1 MSESNNTSNIP
12 IGVTDADSIFKIDD
26 VYTVQRDNVPT
37 TFISGYLLKGGFRNG
52 EGIVV
57 YNEEGKPVL
66 TCKITGI
73 ERIGRDSFEEITFV
87 ENAGVENAY
96 GIWVDNDNAELF
108 KAGYHISSLV
118 NGRNKK
124 NADRL
129 TEERIAEILT
139 ILDNNDPES
148 LRFLSIQELCALLRK
163 LNKDND
169 ASKDEI
175 KQVITDLLYK
185 KISEADEI
193 YLTIDETT
201 KQPFFNNGM
210 VDIYSI
216 KSYAED
222 AVDFYGK
229 QFRKLHVVTA
239 NQKTMSVKPFV
250 WLTLLGMKQVTID
263 NGQHHVSL
271 EVDRFLSDEDR
282 KSTLIENSPAHPPF
296 YNPEFRYAMNM
307 ALSELR
313 WPVNYPQRKENCES
327 KDTKMWEAFNKSH
340 LLLTIKQNND
350 DAQNQ
355 GQVAIPHINN
365 SNNEEFIALFTDL
378 DEMQKIYKLDD
389 WGVMVV
395 GPTQSLELDD
405 NVGVVINPMSEN
417 LVIPKDKL
425 AEFREKILNGKS
437 PNVPEPKIETEE
449 V

>member
-1 MSESNNTSNIP
+1 MSENNNNSNAP
-12 IGVTDADSIFKIDD
+12 VGVTDADSIFKIDD

-37 TFISGYLLKGGFRNG
+37 TFLSGYLLKGGFRNG

-96 GIWVDNDNAELF
+96 GIWVDNDNADLF

-129 TEERIAEILT
+129 TEERISELLT
-139 ILDNNDPES
+139 ILNNNDS
-148 LRFLSIQELCALLRK
+148 DALRFLSIQELCALLRK

-169 ASKDEI
+169 DSKSEI
-175 KQVITDLLYK
+175 KQIITDLLYK
-185 KISEADEI
+185 KISEADEL

-210 VDIYSI
+210 VDIYSV

-229 QFRKLHVVTA
+229 QFRKLQVVTA
-239 NQKTMSVKPFV
+239 NQKTMNVKPFI
-250 WLTLLGMKQVTID
+250 WLTLLGMKEVTID

-296 YNPEFRYAMNM
+296 YNPEFRYAMNI

-327 KDTKMWEAFNKSH
+327 KDSKMWEAFNNSH

-365 SNNEEFIALFTDL
+365 GNNDEFIALFTDL

-389 WGVMVV
+389 WGVMIV
-395 GPTQSLELDD
+395 GPSQVLELDD
-405 NVGVVINPMSEN
+405 SVGIVINPMSEN
-417 LVIPKDKL
+417 LVIPKDNL